1 MKTSNSDKSPQESP
15 WIPAKE
21 NNSEP
26 DELEP
31 HIETDTSG
39 FTILSEYL
47 VEVIVAY
54 VMKWLR
60 QVYSDCG
67 AVLLKPYRKFWGNSP
82 AIS

>member
-47 VEVIVAY
+47 VEVHCCLCDEV
-54 VMKWLR
+54 VTSG
-60 QVYSDCG
+60 V
-67 AVLLKPYRKFWGNSP
+67 
-82 AIS
+82 